1 MDKFDKGLGAMR
13 LLDILGE
20 YDEHVS
26 LGGTC
31 KVALK
36 LKELG
41 YRKGSYPFDWIVVNV
56 ETIIELMENEFDGWT
71 SRENM
76 KHCRGEW
83 YMNTRYNTGHKHEF
97 KEATEDR
104 GDHLYE
110 FTLDSDFAKWQDE
123 KNRRASRFTE
133 LFESDKKVLFI
144 RRSRMA
150 RTGGGYIPRRLD
162 PLEELKATRNFN
174 EYVENKYPR
183 FNFSTLFINTGSFQ
197 FTNWITHPKLMCVSE
212 YQWNAL

>member
-1 MDKFDKGLGAMR
+1 MR
-13 LLDILGE
+13 LLDILSE

-56 ETIIELMENEFDGWT
+56 ETIVELMENEFDGWT

-110 FTLDSDFAKWQDE
+110 FTSDEDFSNWQDE

-162 PLEELKATRNFN
+162 PLEELKATRNFV
-174 EYVENKYPR
+174 EYVEKKFP
-183 FNFSTLFINTGSFQ
+183 NFDFGALFINTGSFQ
-197 FTNWITHPKLMCVSE
+197 FTNWVTHPKLMCISE
-212 YQWNAL
+212 YQWNSYSVG

>member
-1 MDKFDKGLGAMR
+1 LDKFIKGVGSMR
-13 LLDILGE
+13 LLDVLDE
-20 YDEHVS
+20 YDEHIS

-41 YRKGSYPFDWIVVNV
+41 HRKGSYPFDWIVIDVD
-56 ETIIELMENEFDGWT
+56 TIVQLTENKFDGWT
-71 SRENM
+71 ARENM

-83 YMNTRYNTGHKHEF
+83 YTNTKYNTGHKHEF
-97 KEATEDR
+97 KEAIEDR

-110 FTLDSDFAKWQDE
+110 FTNNEQFAKWQEE
-123 KNRRASRFTE
+123 KNRRASRFME
-133 LFESDKKVLFI
+133 LLESEKKVLFI

-150 RTGGGYIPRRLD
+150 RTGGGYLPRRLD
-162 PLEELKATRNFN
+162 PLKELKAARSFTEYLECTYPKLNFN
-174 EYVENKYPR
+174 
-183 FNFSTLFINTGSFQ
+183 TLFINTGSFQ
-197 FTNWITHPKLMCVSE
+197 FTNWITHDKLICVSE